1 VLDLARFSSAV
12 KLRGVQAFTS
22 AENALA
28 NINDVSEGALSA
40 DLKTF
45 LERSLPASRK
55 VRRATARP
63 ASERASASERSAP
76 GVRHALRRAAPRRVP
91 PRRPLA
97 IPLPPLQSST
107 KTPTWSL
114 GVADPRLGSAIQEG
128 CGIPCHVS
136 DTCVRRRAAPA
147 AAAAPRLTAASL
159 TLSLARCPAPLPF
172 PAQRVRAA
180 ARRAAAH

>member
-1 VLDLARFSSAV
+1 M
-12 KLRGVQAFTS
+12 QAFTS

-28 NINDVSEGALSA
+28 NINDVSEGALSP

-55 VRRATARP
+55 VRRAANARPESGHARP
-63 ASERASASERSAP
+63 ARGRPRAR
-76 GVRHALRRAAPRRVP
+76 RRAALRHDLSRA
-91 PRRPLA
+91 LA
-97 IPLPPLQSST
+97 LLPPPLQSST

-136 DTCVRRRAAPA
+136 DTCVRRRAPPQLPRH
-147 AAAAPRLTAASL
+147 AAPRRRRPL
-159 TLSLARCPAPLPF
+159 LSFFSRCPP
-172 PAQRVRAA
+172 QRVRAA